1 MSNEWKDRVIRGGF
15 VTIATVAA
23 VGCVSALIAVTMG
36 TPAALRAGSAILA
49 LAAGIGLLSVAAV
62 IFPSRPRTGIRRH
75 RGDT

>member
-36 TPAALRAGSAILA
+36 APAALRAGSAFSPWLPE
-49 LAAGIGLLSVAAV
+49 SDCY
-62 IFPSRPRTGIRRH
+62 PSPP
-75 RGDT
+75 